1 MRGSTFSEHVSTYFN
16 SVLETFTDYYPTS
29 ANSILPQI
37 SSAFA
42 AQELQLSEKL
52 NTIYAC
58 VALVL
63 VVLYLFKQLLHLDQM
78 GEAPLV
84 HMKEGDDE
92 VEVDTVEAGD
102 DVDCDVRTATSRVLD
117 IKRIMDKCSIFKS
130 A

>member
-1 MRGSTFSEHVSTYFN
+1 
-16 SVLETFTDYYPTS
+16 
-29 ANSILPQI
+29 
-37 SSAFA
+37 
-42 AQELQLSEKL
+42 
-52 NTIYAC
+52 
-58 VALVL
+58 
-63 VVLYLFKQLLHLDQM
+63 M